1 MSSDLDV
8 KSIDSEDDLSLNGI
22 PAERLGSGPVYVI
35 AGRWSVEYNS
45 ETQKKLFDKLK
56 EVANNFI
63 FQAEDTK
70 NNPHYQI
77 YMNLKTK
84 VRPKQLAKSW
94 NAEFKGIELRPASN
108 EGKDRLKKYC
118 MKSETRVAG
127 PWSDKPIYL
136 GKDLPKVLRP
146 WQQALFEFLKTDP
159 DDREVVWI
167 YDPIG
172 KTGKSKFL
180 KYMGY
185 HHGAC
190 TMGYGQSKDLV
201 NLVSKNMGKNMYL
214 FNLTRVKPE
223 EFSKNDLF
231 ATIEAIKDGVIV
243 NMKYDTSVQ
252 YMDPPHVVVFANYV
266 PPKEKLSLDRWKIFL
281 IEDQKLVYKK

>member
-1 MSSDLDV
+1 MSDYDIQ
-8 KSIDSEDDLSLNGI
+8 SIDSSNDLSPKGI
-22 PAERLGSGPVYVI
+22 PAERLGSSPVYVI
-35 AGRWSVEYNS
+35 AGRWSVEYTQ

-56 EVANNFI
+56 SASNNFI

-77 YMNLKTK
+77 YMNLKVK

-94 NAEFKGIELRPASN
+94 NSEFKGIELRPASC
-108 EGKDRLKKYC
+108 EGKEILKKYC

-127 PWSDKPIYL
+127 PWSDKPIYM
-136 GKDLPKVLRP
+136 GQDLPKVLRP
-146 WQQALFEFLKTDP
+146 WQQALFDFLQTEP

-185 HHGAC
+185 HQGAC
-190 TMGYGQSKDLV
+190 TMGYGQAKDLI
-201 NLVSKNMGKNMYL
+201 NLVSKNIGKRMYL

-223 EFSKNDLF
+223 EFSRNDLF

-252 YMDPPHVVVFANYV
+252 YMNPPHVVVFANYV

-281 IEDQKLVYKK
+281 IEDQKLIYKK